1 MAVNKPVVAIVGKP
15 NTGKSTLF
23 NRFLQKRK
31 SIVHNEEGV
40 TRDRIY
46 DTVTWSGYQ
55 FILVDTG
62 GFIPDKNDEIN
73 RAVKEHIFMAIEE
86 ADVIIFLVDV
96 TQELTST
103 EREFAEHIRREEKE
117 TILVV
122 NKSDNEL
129 REHEVFSYYDLGL
142 GEPFPISALN
152 GRRTGDLL
160 DLVLEK
166 LPREIPDNYEE
177 YEELKIAFVGR
188 PNAGKSSLTNCLLGK
203 DQAIVTDIPGT
214 TRDSVDTRIKY
225 YGEEITLIDTAGLR
239 KKTKVKDNVE
249 FFSTVRSNRAIERS
263 NICILVIDSTLG
275 FQKQDATICRA
286 IIEARKGLIIV
297 MNKWDLVEKETNTM
311 KEYRNQIIYKDRQL
325 EYYPIL
331 FTSAKDNRRVF
342 EIIKTAQDVYKT
354 FNSKIN
360 TKELNDIMLPIIEQT
375 PPPASYGKYIYFKYI
390 AQIRSCPPLIAFY
403 SNYPQYLT
411 TEYKRFLENQ
421 LRKQFGFKGVPI
433 GISFR
438 SKYND

>member
-1 MAVNKPVVAIVGKP
+1 MAINKPVVAIVGKP

-31 SIVHNEEGV
+31 SIVHDEEGV

-46 DTVTWSGYQ
+46 DTVSWSGSQ
-55 FILVDTG
+55 FILIDTG
-62 GFIPDKNDEIN
+62 GFIPDKDDDIN
-73 RAVKEHIFMAIEE
+73 RAVKDHIFMAIDE
-86 ADVIIFLVDV
+86 ADLIIFLVDV

-103 EREFAEHIRREEKE
+103 EREFAEHIRKMEKKS
-117 TILVV
+117 ILVV

-129 REHEVFSYYDLGL
+129 RESEVFAYYEMGL
-142 GEPFPISALN
+142 GKPFPISALN

-166 LPREIPDNYEE
+166 LPREIPDDYEE
-177 YEELKIAFVGR
+177 EDILKLAFVGR

-203 DQAIVTDIPGT
+203 NQAIVTDIPGT
-214 TRDSVDTRIKY
+214 TRDSVDTKIKY
-225 YGEEITLIDTAGLR
+225 HGEEIVLIDTAGLR

-263 NICILVIDSTLG
+263 NICILTIDATLG

-297 MNKWDLVEKETNTM
+297 LNKWDLIEKETNTM
-311 KEYRNQIIYKDRQL
+311 KEYREKIYRKDKQL
-325 EYYPIL
+325 QYYPII
-331 FTSAKDNRRVF
+331 FSSAKDNRRVF
-342 EIIKTAQDVYKT
+342 DIIKTAQEVYQT
-354 FNSKIN
+354 FSEKIS
-360 TKELNDIMLPIIEQT
+360 TKELNDIMLSVIEKT
-375 PPPASYGKYIYFKYI
+375 PPPANYGKYIFIKYV
-390 AQIRSCPPLIAFY
+390 AQIRSSPPLIAFY
-403 SNYPQYLT
+403 SNYPQFLT

-421 LRKQFGFKGVPI
+421 LRKHFGFQGVPI

-438 SKYND
+438 NK